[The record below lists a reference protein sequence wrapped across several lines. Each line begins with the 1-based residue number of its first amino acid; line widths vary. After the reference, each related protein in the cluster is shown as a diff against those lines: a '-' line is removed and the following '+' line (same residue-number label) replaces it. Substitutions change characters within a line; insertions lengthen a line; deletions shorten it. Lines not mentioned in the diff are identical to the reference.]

1 MNSIRSIPTYT
12 PCDRSLTLAL
22 PYIFGAIGEN
32 TLHIFGAVN
41 LLSIPISRIPHHL
54 LACCDL
60 RELTNIRIIVWA
72 FYPESS
78 QRTLEEIDMLFTSKS
93 PFVWEAESN
102 FAKLMAENPNFGAAR
117 TRNSIFE
124 DAEKAWDAKAEHD
137 ETVSSY

>member
-1 MNSIRSIPTYT
+1 MDI
-12 PCDRSLTLAL
+12 RSLTLAL

-41 LLSIPISRIPHHL
+41 LISISISKISHHL
-54 LACCDL
+54 LVC
-60 RELTNIRIIVWA
+60 RNSPELTNVRIIVWA

-117 TRNSIFE
+117 TRNSIVE